1 MIYIWG
7 PALLLKKLP
16 VLCQIQVYIGNLF
29 IVANF
34 SYVIFLQDILD
45 RDTLQIIFLYYLGNY
60 YAFFGKMVE
69 CFPVAFSWYHI
80 MISHNLIS
88 HNDFVHLISSCF
100 LHMRNRT
107 TEVELQTNIFF
118 VRIHLAPFVLV
129 LIIVS
134 GVAIISEC
142 ELGERCWE
150 SQLSSLISLTR
161 KYYLEKY
168 ELISY
173 LPAVG

>member
-7 PALLLKKLP
+7 PALLLKKFP
-16 VLCQIQVYIGNLF
+16 VLCQIQVYIGNLS

-34 SYVIFLQDILD
+34 SYVIFLRDILD
-45 RDTLQIIFLYYLGNY
+45 RDALQIIFLYYLGNY

-107 TEVELQTNIFF
+107 TEVELQTIIFRQNPSCTIRPCINYCF
-118 VRIHLAPFVLV
+118 GCGYHLGMWTRRAVF
-129 LIIVS
+129 
-134 GVAIISEC
+134 
-142 ELGERCWE
+142 E